1 MSRYD
6 EEIDRAQQTMRSN
19 TDSALSIL
27 DAIDP
32 FELKIDSL
40 RAKYHFLKGYGHL
53 KRNRSMIGDSL
64 ISYAHEY
71 YRGKD
76 VVRDI
81 RSGMVFAWYKFW
93 VGDTPGAL
101 AMLDSLAELPDVP
114 DSLMLQ
120 VLRVRVLLGASE
132 YQGKELIPYAKKFH
146 ELETD
151 SMRKTEARY
160 MLLSAYEYAGET
172 DSALYLVDE
181 LIDYAR
187 DNRWGDK
194 QFLFELERAQLL
206 TENSRSGESDE
217 LIGEIFRKAGP
228 GNGAA
233 DLLYFQYA
241 INALNSGDVGRA
253 ARNLALA
260 DSVAGKLR
268 KDDDAYY
275 RSYSNLL
282 HAIIDFKQTG
292 RIKLMH
298 INGLNNRQNERFNRV
313 KASQWE
319 SERGALRQQNRA
331 LALKAESEHKTVI
344 ILIISLVTLVVMVGA
359 IWIIRI
365 RRLRERENEER
376 IEALQK
382 MVDEYKATPAVP
394 DSEIKGSAALRSAM
408 LKQLGIIKMVAE
420 TPTEQNREMLRKISS
435 IDGEINGELVDW
447 SNVFE
452 MIDNL
457 YSGFYAT
464 LHHKYGDVLS
474 LKEEQIIVLMV
485 AGFSTKEISV
495 ITGQTTSTVYVR
507 KSSIR
512 KKLGVP
518 EKEDIVRFLL
528 SQRRS

>member
-1 MSRYD
+1 
-6 EEIDRAQQTMRSN
+6 
-19 TDSALSIL
+19 
-27 DAIDP
+27 
-32 FELKIDSL
+32 
-40 RAKYHFLKGYGHL
+40 
-53 KRNRSMIGDSL
+53 MIGDSL

-319 SERGALRQQNRA
+319 SERGALR
-331 LALKAESEHKTVI
+331 
-344 ILIISLVTLVVMVGA
+344 
-359 IWIIRI
+359 
-365 RRLRERENEER
+365 
-376 IEALQK
+376 
-382 MVDEYKATPAVP
+382 D
-394 DSEIKGSAALRSAM
+394 
-408 LKQLGIIKMVAE
+408 
-420 TPTEQNREMLRKISS
+420 
-435 IDGEINGELVDW
+435 
-447 SNVFE
+447 
-452 MIDNL
+452 
-457 YSGFYAT
+457 
-464 LHHKYGDVLS
+464 
-474 LKEEQIIVLMV
+474 
-485 AGFSTKEISV
+485 
-495 ITGQTTSTVYVR
+495 R
-507 KSSIR
+507 KS
-512 KKLGVP
+512 V
-518 EKEDIVRFLL
+518 V
-528 SQRRS
+528 